1 MNSKKVI
8 ICKPTNFEVDFQV
21 NPKLD
26 KKLKID
32 KTKVFGEYMGLRNIL
47 KELGFEVIE
56 INQEP
61 NMPNMVYVG
70 DWGFLYEDTFFV
82 AKFKKT
88 PRRKESKYAKNLIES
103 MGYKTTTSP
112 DRDYFSG
119 ADLFQTEDKYY
130 FGWGKR
136 AAVKSQDHLEKFL
149 DTTLIDFKITDHIY
163 NHLNK
168 CLGPIDDNNVVYY
181 PDAFNMIEHAK
192 VCYHFPNPI
201 AISDE
206 DAKLYATSFI
216 KINEKILVPKGISEE
231 LRTSLLG
238 LGLDIIELKVDEYV
252 KGGQGLKS
260 LCLFL

>member
-1 MNSKKVI
+1 MKVI

-26 KKLKID
+26 RRLKID
-32 KTKVFGEYMGLRNIL
+32 KTKVFGEYIALRQTLKDLGL
-47 KELGFEVIE
+47 EVIE
-56 INQEP
+56 INQVP
-61 NMPNMVYVG
+61 NLLSMVYLG
-70 DWGFLYEDTFFV
+70 DWGFLHGDTFYV

-88 PRRKESKYAKNLIES
+88 PRRKESRYASRLLVK
-103 MGYKTTTSP
+103 MGYKVTTSP

-119 ADLFQTEDKYY
+119 ADLSKTKEKYY

-136 AAVKSQDHLEKFL
+136 TAVKSQDHLEKFL
-149 DTTLIDFKITDHIY
+149 NTTLIDFKITDHIY

-168 CLGPIDDNNVVYY
+168 CLGPIDDHNVVYY

-216 KINEKILVPKGISEE
+216 KIDDKVIVPKGISEE

>member
-1 MNSKKVI
+1 MKAI

-26 KKLKID
+26 KRLKID
-32 KTKVFGEYMGLRNIL
+32 KTKVYGEYIVLRQTL
-47 KELGFEVIE
+47 KDLGFEVME

-61 NMPNMVYVG
+61 NLPSMVYVG
-70 DWGFLYEDTFFV
+70 DWGFLHEDIFFV

-88 PRRKESKYAKNLIES
+88 PRRKESKIARKLFES
-103 MGYKTTTSP
+103 MGYKVTTTP

-119 ADLFQTEDKYY
+119 ADLIKSKDKFY

-136 AAVKSQDHLEKFL
+136 SAVKSQDHLEKFL
-149 DTTLIDFKITDHIY
+149 NTTLIDFKITDHIY

-168 CLGPIDDNNVVYY
+168 CLCPIDDNNVVYY
-181 PDAFNMIEHAK
+181 PEAFNMIEHAK

-201 AISDE
+201 AITDE

-216 KINEKILVPKGISEE
+216 RVNDKILLPKGISEE
-231 LRTSLLG
+231 LRTSILG
-238 LGLDIIELKVDEYV
+238 LGLDIIELKIDEYV